1 VSTVGDLVTMGGGD
15 AGRLYKA
22 GAVPDRPT
30 YPYRVLGYA
39 PAPPVVRNQ
48 LGQGDP
54 VGRFYVQ
61 HFARTADSLE
71 DVAADTFTAFD
82 GKAFAGNVVSQE
94 IATPIDR
101 DPDDRGVLTT
111 THTYRF

>member
-1 VSTVGDLVTMGGGD
+1 VSTVGDLTTMGGGT
-15 AGRLYKA
+15 AARLYKA
-22 GAVPDRPT
+22 GAVPDRPA

-71 DVAADTFTAFD
+71 DVADDTFTAFD